1 MNIKDMVTN
10 NKQVFFVKY
19 QQKELIY
26 KTECGFE
33 FPIPLTDTGDAAF
46 LAQDK
51 AIFFM
56 RWIKKHITT
65 IEQAKIEQNA

>member
-1 MNIKDMVTN
+1 MNIKEMITN
-10 NKQVFFVKY
+10 KKVFFVKY

-33 FPIPLTDTGDAAF
+33 FPIPLSDTGDAAF
-46 LAQDK
+46 LSEDK

-56 RWIKKHITT
+56 RWIRLHINT
-65 IEQAKIEQNA
+65 IEQARIAQNA